1 MIEFRL
7 PSLGSDMD
15 DGTLVEWRV
24 RPGDAVHKGQV
35 VAVVDTTKAAID
47 VECWDEGF
55 VHALLVEPGTR
66 LPVGATM
73 AVLRGAT
80 ERAADVERE
89 WAAVLARRR
98 GASASLAAP
107 AMGAAIAVGSTGS
120 TGSARPAP
128 MPAVPAPQP
137 GAGAVPLAAKPST
150 PATAVAGP
158 TAAATCPAR
167 RVSPAA
173 RRLAREHGLDLANVP
188 APRDLVSLEH
198 VQAALQ
204 ATLQTRAAMPAGT
217 APVAAAPPGAAA
229 AAAAPSPA
237 TRAQAMRQTIAA
249 AMSRSK
255 REIPHYYLAEEIEFE
270 RGAAWLAQRNST
282 LPAAQR
288 LMPAALLLKAVAF
301 ALRRYPEFNGFW
313 RDSGREGAFVA
324 GAGVHIGVAISL
336 RERGLVAPAVHDADR
351 QDVATLTRSLLD
363 LVKRTRAG
371 ALRSSE
377 LADPTI
383 TVTNLGDQ
391 GVASVFGVIYPPQV
405 ALVGFGRIA
414 SRPLV
419 AEDGRLVAVPM
430 LTATLAAD
438 HRASDGHRGALLLA
452 EVRALLQ
459 DPPALDRPWGE
470 AASAAKE

>member
-35 VAVVDTTKAAID
+35 LAVVDTTKAAID
-47 VECWDEGF
+47 VECWDEGV

-73 AVLRGAT
+73 AVLRGAA
-80 ERAADVERE
+80 ENAADVERE
-89 WAAVLARRR
+89 WAAMAAQRVA
-98 GASASLAAP
+98 ASVTEVPAVSALTAAP
-107 AMGAAIAVGSTGS
+107 AAPAGSMRAAGAGVAQPAPLTASPEARLQAAAPPASVAMPQGAAV
-120 TGSARPAP
+120 
-128 MPAVPAPQP
+128 P
-137 GAGAVPLAAKPST
+137 GA
-150 PATAVAGP
+150 AG
-158 TAAATCPAR
+158 TAAAGTGAAR

-173 RRLAREHGLDLANVP
+173 RRLAHEHGLDLDSVP

-204 ATLQTRAAMPAGT
+204 ARAALHTGAG
-217 APVAAAPPGAAA
+217 PVTAAASP
-229 AAAAPSPA
+229 APAPA

-270 RGAAWLAQRNST
+270 RGAAWLAQRNAN

-313 RDSGREGAFVA
+313 REGAFVA

-336 RERGLVAPAVHDADR
+336 REGGLVAPALHDVDR

-405 ALVGFGRIA
+405 ALLGFGRIA
-414 SRPLV
+414 ARPLV
-419 AEDGRLVAVPM
+419 AEDGCIAAAPM

-459 DPPALDRPWGE
+459 DPPALDPPWGG
-470 AASAAKE
+470 ASPTAKEHHA